1 MQTAMRAGFL
11 ALALANPARFVVIDG
26 ARDAQAVAADVLRAA
41 LARLPR

>member
-1 MQTAMRAGFL
+1 
-11 ALALANPARFVVIDG
+11 VIDG